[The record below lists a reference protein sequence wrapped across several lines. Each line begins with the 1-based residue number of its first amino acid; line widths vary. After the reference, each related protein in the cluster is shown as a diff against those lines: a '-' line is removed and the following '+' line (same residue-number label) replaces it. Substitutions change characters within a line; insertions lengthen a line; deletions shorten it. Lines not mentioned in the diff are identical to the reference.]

1 MMRRFEKKLE
11 TMRVGKVV
19 GGTGE
24 KRLLFENVM
33 DVLGALV
40 AVGKEFQVTNSI
52 LTIGNGK
59 ILTFTA
65 QKLNRSVH

>member
-1 MMRRFEKKLE
+1 
-11 TMRVGKVV
+11 
-19 GGTGE
+19 
-24 KRLLFENVM
+24 M
-33 DVLGALV
+33 DVLEALV

-65 QKLNRSVH
+65 QKLNKSVH